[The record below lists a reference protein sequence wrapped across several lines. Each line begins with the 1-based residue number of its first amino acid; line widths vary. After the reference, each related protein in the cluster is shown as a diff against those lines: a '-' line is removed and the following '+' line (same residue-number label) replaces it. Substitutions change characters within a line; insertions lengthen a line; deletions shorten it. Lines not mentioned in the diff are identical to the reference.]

1 MADGGFTTPSSL
13 KDTEKGLTQVPKL
26 FSQEADSLQVKTADH
41 KNTDPRLGWN
51 QKVED
56 AWNVTLKPTS
66 LRTMLE
72 LRAHP
77 VVPLSHCL

>member
-41 KNTDPRLGWN
+41 KNVDPKLVKIRKLM
-51 QKVED
+51 
-56 AWNVTLKPTS
+56 
-66 LRTMLE
+66 MLE
-72 LRAHP
+72 TLP
-77 VVPLSHCL
+77 CDQSIQELSMS